1 MLCSSREE
9 NERLKATLEVRDVT
23 VANLRAEL
31 ALQVSSRA
39 STSTADR
46 ALQTTPADSTSDR
59 TPADSSQIVQFS
71 FIKIHIFT
79 LARLVGIYLIQNAK
93 KKVYIYLL

>member
-1 MLCSSREE
+1 M
-9 NERLKATLEVRDVT
+9 T

-46 ALQTTPADSTSDR
+46 ALQTTPADSTSFDR

-71 FIKIHIFT
+71 FIKMHIFT